1 MPYFSHLL
9 NSLVRDSADNIVGR
23 LEDMVI
29 TPQVGEYN
37 PVDFILLKTKKNK
50 KLAYLPYEYV
60 ENLGS
65 MTISLKNIFAN
76 IPVTTAAPKESVR
89 LKRDILD
96 QQIVDMKGARVV
108 RVNDLRLG
116 DFEGQM
122 CVLGIDISTRGLL
135 RRLGLESLDVF
146 DVFKV
151 NLIDWR
157 QSQPVKGFLRLN
169 IVSKDLNKL
178 HPADLAHIIEDLSV
192 KQGSSLVTA
201 LDTKRAAQVFEEI
214 KPTVQKILVKYLG
227 AERVS
232 EILTQ
237 MSPDEMVD
245 LVKVLAKDEAGFV
258 LERLKNSAAGEK
270 VGKLMNYPGDTAGGL
285 MSLDYLTARPNWT
298 VADTIAEIKRAS
310 PGMRSILYIYVTS
323 EDNTFHGAVS
333 LRTLLI
339 GSPHK
344 KLRELIKQ
352 PAPGSTLKPYQPVKE
367 IINTMTKYNLYMAA
381 VLSRSRK
388 LIGVVAI
395 DDVMNHLLPN
405 A

>member
-9 NSLVRDSADNIVGR
+9 NSSVRDSADTIVGR
-23 LEDMVI
+23 LEDITI
-29 TPQVGEYN
+29 TPEVGAYT
-37 PVDFILLKTKKNK
+37 PLDFLLIKTKKNK
-50 KLAYLPYEYV
+50 KHAYIPYAHV

-65 MTISLKNIFAN
+65 ATISLKNIFAN
-76 IPVTTAAPKESVR
+76 IKTQTTVPKPAVH

-96 QQIVDMKGARVV
+96 QQIVDMAGARVV

-116 DFEGQM
+116 NFEGRM
-122 CVLGIDISTRGLL
+122 CVLGIDISSKGLL
-135 RRLGLESLDVF
+135 RRLGLEGLDIF
-146 DVFKV
+146 DVLKV

-178 HPADLAHIIEDLSV
+178 HPADLARIIEDLSV
-192 KQGSSLVTA
+192 KQGSRLVTA

-214 KPTVQKILVKYLG
+214 KPEVQKILVKYLG
-227 AERVS
+227 SEQVS

-245 LVKVLAKDEAGFV
+245 LVKGLAKDEANLV
-258 LERLKNSAAGEK
+258 LQHLKNSAAEQ
-270 VGKLMNYPGDTAGGL
+270 VGKLMQYPSDTAGGL
-285 MSLDYLTARPNWT
+285 MSLDYLSARPGWT
-298 VADTIAEIKRAS
+298 VAETIAEIKRAS
-310 PGMRSILYIYVTS
+310 PAMRSILYIYVTD
-323 EDNTFHGAVS
+323 EDHTFHGAIS

-339 GSPHK
+339 ADPGK

-352 PAPGSTLKPYQPVKE
+352 HSPSSTLKPYQPVKE

-381 VLSRSRK
+381 VLDRSRK